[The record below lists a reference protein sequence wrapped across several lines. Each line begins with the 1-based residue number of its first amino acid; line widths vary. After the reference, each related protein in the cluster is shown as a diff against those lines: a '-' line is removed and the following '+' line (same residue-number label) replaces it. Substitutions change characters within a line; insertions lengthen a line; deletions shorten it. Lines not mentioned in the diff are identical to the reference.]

1 MAAQELAPPRQPHT
15 QQVTNPE
22 TSPHPTPNP
31 EYTATLLHVHCITAY
46 ALHLHCVHTASTLH
60 PHCIYTEAGSAAPR
74 GLDARRRL
82 VGPRPHGALT
92 LCVPLG
98 FVLRV

>member
-1 MAAQELAPPRQPHT
+1 MAGGRVNRIEDVQILQTCSRCAASAPAATPAASSLLPCRPRCRRHVHRHHAPT
-15 QQVTNPE
+15 AAATAA
-22 TSPHPTPNP
+22 TSPKVNVGC
-31 EYTATLLHVHCITAY
+31 LL
-46 ALHLHCVHTASTLH
+46 
-60 PHCIYTEAGSAAPR
+60 
-74 GLDARRRL
+74 L

>member
-1 MAAQELAPPRQPHT
+1 MASLVSAMRAGPELRRQFSWAGSVMTDALEHHEAQ
-15 QQVTNPE
+15 
-22 TSPHPTPNP
+22 
-31 EYTATLLHVHCITAY
+31 
-46 ALHLHCVHTASTLH
+46 
-60 PHCIYTEAGSAAPR
+60 EAGSAAPR

-92 LCVPLG
+92 LCVPLR